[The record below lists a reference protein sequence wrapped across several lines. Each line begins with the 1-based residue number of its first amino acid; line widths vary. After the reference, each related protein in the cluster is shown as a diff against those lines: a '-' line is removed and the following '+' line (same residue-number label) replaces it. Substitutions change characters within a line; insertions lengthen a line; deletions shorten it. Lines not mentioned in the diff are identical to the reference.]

1 MAIIKIKKFLVD
13 EGIPHSNR
21 QIFRHEGVPEA
32 SGRKVL
38 EAALRP
44 NSDEPPRTEHRGHGG
59 RRLTEDDVDLME
71 NYLWNGGFDAR
82 ALPWERLPAESGC
95 DFTLRKPPSTRTI
108 MRTIG
113 HRKWRRCTVCSKGWT
128 SKEHA
133 EERVK
138 GAFDALS
145 KRPNPQD
152 WDDVRFSD
160 ECQFSF
166 GPERQVKV
174 LRKAGE
180 RECPDCIQYRTQA
193 TRERSQPRV
202 HCWGVVGV
210 SLWEPLI
217 WCEVKS
223 TSEKDGTL
231 SQHAYINNVL
241 DPVVK
246 KWLLRGDKFVL
257 KEDGASG
264 HNPHTNGNIV
274 KMWRERHGLVPFTDT
289 PRSPD
294 LSPMEN
300 AWRAPKAYIF
310 EHAVWDIDAIKDCA
324 NNAWESL
331 KDESANQ
338 WIRSMPQRCSDV
350 IRLDG
355 QLTNWS

>member
-1 MAIIKIKKFLVD
+1 M
-13 EGIPHSNR
+13 G
-21 QIFRHEGVPEA
+21 
-32 SGRKVL
+32 
-38 EAALRP
+38 
-44 NSDEPPRTEHRGHGG
+44 
-59 RRLTEDDVDLME
+59 
-71 NYLWNGGFDAR
+71 
-82 ALPWERLPAESGC
+82 
-95 DFTLRKPPSTRTI
+95 
-108 MRTIG
+108 
-113 HRKWRRCTVCSKGWT
+113 
-128 SKEHA
+128 
-133 EERVK
+133 
-138 GAFDALS
+138 
-145 KRPNPQD
+145 
-152 WDDVRFSD
+152 
-160 ECQFSF
+160 
-166 GPERQVKV
+166 
-174 LRKAGE
+174 
-180 RECPDCIQYRTQA
+180 
-193 TRERSQPRV
+193 
-202 HCWGVVGV
+202 
-210 SLWEPLI
+210 LWEPLI

-223 TSEKDGTL
+223 TSEKDGAL